1 MENLSAEALADIS
14 HGVRHELTTKLAWAV
29 ASTLH
34 VGYGRKSF
42 LRKVCGEVAQVFYDR
57 KLEWM
62 DRRH

>member
-1 MENLSAEALADIS
+1 MEDLGDQERVDIR
-14 HGVRHELTTKLAWAV
+14 HGVITEMTTKLAWAV

-42 LRKVCGEVAQVFYDR
+42 LRGVCEEVAVGFYDR

-62 DRRH
+62 DRK